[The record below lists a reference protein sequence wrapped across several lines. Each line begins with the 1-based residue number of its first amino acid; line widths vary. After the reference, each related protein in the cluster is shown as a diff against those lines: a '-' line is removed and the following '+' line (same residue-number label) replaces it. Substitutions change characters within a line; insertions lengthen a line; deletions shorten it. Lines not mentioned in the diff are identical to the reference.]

1 MTVRAV
7 RPGVSA
13 AGLGTCGRAYPMLLG
28 EFYTQPLVVL
38 SAERDG
44 GPCVAGAMLRGHV
57 HTEQRKQ

>member
-13 AGLGTCGRAYPMLLG
+13 AGLATCGRAYPMLRG

-38 SAERDG
+38 SAE
-44 GPCVAGAMLRGHV
+44 
-57 HTEQRKQ
+57 